1 MPDAPEPF
9 DDLLAHAHET
19 RVVVVG
25 GGIAGLVAA
34 WECARVGMPVTVLEA
49 SDDVGGTVATAEVAG
64 LALDVGAD
72 CWSRSA
78 AVRELVDELGLGDRV
93 VAPADERT
101 WIAGLPKDAA
111 APVPADAVLG
121 IPANPWDESAR
132 RFIGWSGAW
141 RAYLDRL
148 RPPLT
153 IGKELNL
160 ARLVRTRMG
169 DAVLERMVAPLTAG
183 RYGISPD
190 AVDVSAAAPG
200 LSTALTRTGS
210 LGGAVADL
218 LVGREGPAVESL
230 DGGMR
235 QLVDALVT
243 RLADLGAAVETGAPV
258 DAVVRGDDGW
268 RALDGAEE
276 RARGDV
282 LIVATSPRAAARL
295 LAPHAGAAV
304 GLMTD
309 AASTREIVTL
319 VVDAPDLDAAPRGS
333 QVYRVPGS
341 GRASGL
347 VHGTARWEWLAR
359 SAGPGRH
366 VVRVAF
372 DRPPG
377 PAEDSGTSAAVSG
390 TVEAEALAAARE
402 EASAILGVRIDDA
415 AVRGWH
421 RAEFPLPLPASALGH
436 ADRAAGVRTAV
447 ADVPGLAAV
456 GAWLAGSGLAAVVAD
471 ARAEAERV
479 RRAALWGSATPG

>member
-9 DDLLAHAHET
+9 DDLLTHAHET

-25 GGIAGLVAA
+25 AGIAGLVAA

-49 SDDVGGTVATAEVAG
+49 SDDVGGTVASAEVAG
-64 LALDVGAD
+64 LALDIGAD
-72 CWSRSA
+72 CWSRSD
-78 AVRELVDELGLGDRV
+78 AVRELVEELGLTGRV
-93 VAPADERT
+93 ITPADEGT
-101 WIAGLPKDAA
+101 WIAGLPRDAA

-183 RYGISPD
+183 RYGIAPD

-218 LVGREGPAVESL
+218 LVGRRGPAVESL

-235 QLVDALVT
+235 QLIDALVT
-243 RLADLGAAVETGAPV
+243 RLADLGAVVETGASV
-258 DAVVRGDDGW
+258 DVVVRDDDGW

-282 LIVATSPRAAARL
+282 LIVAASPHAAARL
-295 LAPHAGAAV
+295 LAPHAGETV

-319 VVDAPDLDAAPRGS
+319 VVDAPELDAAPRGS
-333 QVYRVPGS
+333 QIYRVPGS
-341 GRASGL
+341 GPASGL

-359 SAGPGRH
+359 AAGPGRH

-377 PAEDSGTSAAVSG
+377 SAAASA
-390 TVEAEALAAARE
+390 TSDTEAVAAARE
-402 EASAILGVRIDDA
+402 EASAVLGVRIDAD

-436 ADRAAGVRTAV
+436 DERAAGVRSAVTA
-447 ADVPGLAAV
+447 VPGLAAV
-456 GAWLAGSGLAAVVAD
+456 GAWLAGSGLAAVVGH

-479 RRAALWGSATPG
+479 RRAALWGSASAG